1 MKSIYDIM
9 KEVLGI
15 DMPED
20 KKEAF
25 DKAWKEN
32 YRTKEEYEKAV
43 QKRDEYKTSL
53 DTVQEKLDAF
63 KDVDVEDLKGQIST
77 LTNDLQAEKDA
88 RAKDAALVELEK
100 NVDAFLSGKKFVNPI
115 TQASLRKSLMEE
127 LDKDTAKGKSIADIF
142 TGLITDAEGKQMENI
157 LVDEEQQKREQ
168 SKAQFTNPLNTGGGA
183 VTKVTREEFLKMG
196 DAERIL
202 LKQNDPDTWA
212 ALTGRR

>member
-1 MKSIYDIM
+1 MKNIYEIL
-9 KEVLGI
+9 KGI
-15 DMPED
+15 GIEIPAE
-20 KKEAF
+20 KKDAF
-25 DKAWKEN
+25 DAEWKEN
-32 YRTKEEYEKAV
+32 YRTKAEYDKAV
-43 QKRDEYKTSL
+43 EKRDEYKASL
-53 DTVQEKLDAF
+53 DKVQGELEGF
-63 KDVDVEDLKGQIST
+63 KDIDVAELKNQVST
-77 LTNDLQAEKDA
+77 LTTQLQEEKTA
-88 RAKDAALVELEK
+88 RAKDAALVELKK
-100 NVDAFLSGKKFVNPI
+100 NVDTFLSGKKFVNPI
-115 TQASLRKSLMEE
+115 TQALMEE

-168 SKAQFTNPLNTGGGA
+168 NKAQFTNPLNKGGGT

>member
-1 MKSIYDIM
+1 MKSIYEILKGIGIEIPAEQKDTFE
-9 KEVLGI
+9 KE
-15 DMPED
+15 
-20 KKEAF
+20 
-25 DKAWKEN
+25 WKEN
-32 YRTKEEYEKAV
+32 YRTKVEYDKAV
-43 QKRDEYKTSL
+43 EKRDEFKESL
-53 DTVQEKLDAF
+53 DKVQGELEGF
-63 KDVDVEDLKGQIST
+63 KDIDVDELKNQVST
-77 LTNDLQAEKDA
+77 LTTQLQEEKTA

-100 NVDAFLSGKKFVNPI
+100 NVDTFLSGKKFVNPI
-115 TQASLRKSLMEE
+115 TQDALRKSLMDE

-157 LVDEEQQKREQ
+157 LVDEQQEKLEGQ
-168 SKAQFTNPLNTGGGA
+168 KARFTSPLNTGGSA

>member
-1 MKSIYDIM
+1 MKNIYEIL
-9 KEVLGI
+9 KGI
-15 DMPED
+15 GIEIPAE
-20 KKEAF
+20 KKDAF
-25 DKAWKEN
+25 DAEWKEN
-32 YRTKEEYEKAV
+32 YRTKAEYDKAV
-43 QKRDEYKTSL
+43 EKRDEYKASL
-53 DTVQEKLDAF
+53 DKVQGELEGF
-63 KDVDVEDLKGQIST
+63 KDIDVAELKNQVST
-77 LTNDLQAEKDA
+77 LTTQLQEEKTA

-100 NVDAFLSGKKFVNPI
+100 NVDTFLSGKKFVNPI
-115 TQASLRKSLMEE
+115 TQAALRKSLMEE

-168 SKAQFTNPLNTGGGA
+168 NKAQFTNPLNKGGGT

>member
-53 DTVQEKLDAF
+53 DTVQKKLDTF

-100 NVDAFLSGKKFVNPI
+100 NVDTFLSAKKFVNPI
-115 TQASLRKSLMEE
+115 TQAALRKSLMEE
-127 LDKDTAKGKSIADIF
+127 MDKDTAKGKSIADIF

-168 SKAQFTNPLNTGGGA
+168 NKAQFTNPLNTGGGA
-183 VTKVTREEFLKMG
+183 ATKVTREEFLKMG